1 MDTLRI
7 TDAERD
13 AAVASLGEHYA
24 VGRLTKQ
31 EYDDRSDVAW
41 KAKTRGELVPL
52 FADLPG
58 PEQAKTVR
66 QGPAGTSRRRSRP
79 HWPFPF
85 VPIIIGLIALT
96 AITHLPFIVFGL
108 LVWFVLGRRSWH
120 HHGRLDQR

>member
-31 EYDDRSDVAW
+31 EFDDRSDVAW
-41 KAKTRGELVPL
+41 QAKTRGELVPL
-52 FADLPG
+52 FADLPR
-58 PEQAKTVR
+58 PETAKAVR
-66 QGPAGTSRRRSRP
+66 QGPAGISRRRSRP
-79 HWPFPF
+79 HRRFPAVPF

-108 LVWFVLGRRSWH
+108 LVWFVLGRRAWH
-120 HHGRLDQR
+120 HHGR